1 MPVFGYRGLA
11 ADGRTVS
18 GVIDADSARG
28 ARGKLRGLGIFPT
41 DVSEEVAAAA
51 QRRSLS
57 EWLPIVHRKMPANEL
72 AMLTRQLG
80 SLLGGGVPLLD
91 ALTLLSDQANKPVVK
106 KMLSQVRERVRE
118 GVSLANAMQ
127 QHPESFSD
135 LYVHM
140 VRAGE
145 QAGALEVVLERLA
158 DYSESQADLL
168 RKVRGA
174 LTYPIILMLA
184 GLGIMGFLVTYV
196 VPQVATIFTQSNA
209 ALPLMTQV
217 LVGFSGFLIAYWWL
231 IGLAIIGVVAGI
243 YYWLSTARGRYTY
256 DTWILKMPYIGPT
269 TIKIVSAR
277 FARTLATLLGSG
289 VQVLAALDAVK
300 LIITNK
306 RLAEAIQESRDS
318 IREGSGIGNTL
329 ARAKLFPPM
338 LVEMI
343 RVGERSG
350 ELEPMLEKAAVAY
363 EREVA
368 ASLAQMTTLLEPIM
382 TLAMAAMIVFMILAV
397 LMPIFQLNQLMQ

>member
-1 MPVFGYRGLA
+1 MPVYGYRGLA

-41 DVSEEVAAAA
+41 EVNQEAAVAP
-51 QRRSLS
+51 RRSLA
-57 EWLPIVHRKMPANEL
+57 ERLPGLRRKMPASDL

-91 ALTLLSDQANKPVVK
+91 ALTVLTDQAAKPSVK

-118 GVSLANAMQ
+118 GLSLADAMKA
-127 QHPESFSD
+127 HPECFSS

-140 VRAGE
+140 VGAGE
-145 QAGALEVVLERLA
+145 QAGALETVLERLS
-158 DYSESQADLL
+158 DYGEAQAELL
-168 RKVRGA
+168 RKVRSA
-174 LTYPIILMLA
+174 LTYPIIMMLVGTA
-184 GLGIMGFLVTYV
+184 IMGFLVTYV
-196 VPQVATIFTQSNA
+196 IPQVATVFSQSNQ
-209 ALPLMTQV
+209 ALPITTQI
-217 LVGFSGFLIAYWWL
+217 LVAFSNFLITWWWFL
-231 IGLAIIGVVAGI
+231 VLGLLAVVAAI
-243 YYWLSTARGRYTY
+243 AYWLSTPRGRYTY
-256 DTWILKMPYIGPT
+256 DTWILKVPYLGPT
-269 TIKIVSAR
+269 TTKIITAR
-277 FARTLATLLGSG
+277 FARTFATLLASG
-289 VQVLAALDAVK
+289 VQVLTALDAVK
-300 LIITNK
+300 LVITNR

-329 ARAKLFPPM
+329 ARSGLFPPM

-382 TLAMAAMIVFMILAV
+382 TIVMAGMIVFMILAV

>member
-1 MPVFGYRGLA
+1 MPVYGYRGLA
-11 ADGRTVS
+11 ADGRSVS

-41 DVSEEVAAAA
+41 DVNEEIAVAR
-51 QRRSLS
+51 RRSLS
-57 EWLPIVHRKMPANEL
+57 ERMPGLRRKMPAGDL

-91 ALTLLSDQANKPVVK
+91 ALTVLSDQALKPPVK

-118 GVSLANAMQ
+118 GISLADAMKE
-127 QHPESFSD
+127 HPESFSD

-158 DYSESQADLL
+158 DYGEAQAELV

-174 LTYPIILMLA
+174 LTYPFIMMLVGTA
-184 GLGIMGFLVTYV
+184 IMGFLVTYV
-196 VPQVATIFTQSNA
+196 IPQVATIFSQTNQ
-209 ALPLMTQV
+209 ALPITTQV
-217 LVGFSGFLIAYWWL
+217 LVGFSDFLTTYWWL
-231 IGLAIIGVVAGI
+231 IVGGIAGLIAAFS
-243 YYWLSTARGRYTY
+243 YWLSTARGRYQW
-256 DTWILKMPYIGPT
+256 DTWVLRLPYIGNT
-269 TIKIVSAR
+269 VTKIVAAR
-277 FARTLATLLGSG
+277 FARTLATLLSSG
-289 VQVLAALDAVK
+289 VQVLPALDAVK

-306 RLAEAIQESRDS
+306 RMAEAVQESRDS
-318 IREGSGIGNTL
+318 IREGSGIGQTL
-329 ARAKLFPPM
+329 ARSRLFPPM
-338 LVEMI
+338 LIEMI

-350 ELEPMLEKAAVAY
+350 ELEPMLEKAAAAY

-368 ASLAQMTTLLEPIM
+368 ASLAQMTTLLEPLMTIM
-382 TLAMAAMIVFMILAV
+382 MAGMIVFMILAV

>member
-11 ADGRTVS
+11 ADGRAVS

-28 ARGKLRGLGIFPT
+28 ARGKLRGIGIFPT
-41 DVSEEVAAAA
+41 AINEEVAVAE
-51 QRRSLS
+51 RRTLS
-57 EWLPIVHRKMPANEL
+57 ERMPGLRRKMPATDL
-72 AMLTRQLG
+72 GLLTRQLG

-91 ALTLLSDQANKPVVK
+91 ALTVLADQATKPMVK

-118 GVSLANAMQ
+118 GVSLADAMKA
-127 QHPESFSD
+127 HPEAFSD

-145 QAGALEVVLERLA
+145 QAGALETVLDRLA
-158 DYSESQADLL
+158 DYSESQAELV

-174 LTYPIILMLA
+174 LTYPFIMMLVGTA
-184 GLGIMGFLVTYV
+184 IMGFLVTYV
-196 VPQVATIFTQSNA
+196 VPQVATIFSQTNQ
-209 ALPLMTQV
+209 ALPMTTQV
-217 LVGFSGFLIAYWWL
+217 LVGFANFLTTDWWL
-231 IGLAIIGVVAGI
+231 ILLGLVGLAGAIS
-243 YYWLSTARGRYTY
+243 YWLSTSRGRYLY
-256 DTWILKMPYIGPT
+256 DSWILKMPYLGPT
-269 TIKIVSAR
+269 ITKVVAAR
-277 FARTLATLLGSG
+277 FARTLATLLASG

-300 LIITNK
+300 LVITNK

-318 IREGSGIGNTL
+318 IREGSGIGQTL
-329 ARAKLFPPM
+329 ARSRLFPPM

-350 ELEPMLEKAAVAY
+350 ELEPMLEKAASAY
-363 EREVA
+363 EKEVA
-368 ASLAQMTTLLEPIM
+368 ASLSQMTTLLEPLM
-382 TLAMAAMIVFMILAV
+382 TIVMAGMIVFMILAV

>member
-11 ADGRTVS
+11 ADGRSVS
-18 GVIDADSARG
+18 GVIDADSARS

-41 DVSEEVAAAA
+41 NVNEEVAVAE
-51 QRRSLS
+51 RRSLS
-57 EWLPIVHRKMPANEL
+57 ERLPVLRRKMPAGDL

-91 ALTLLSDQANKPVVK
+91 ALTVLTDQATKPAIK

-118 GVSLANAMQ
+118 GVSLADALKA
-127 QHPESFSD
+127 HPESFSD

-145 QAGALEVVLERLA
+145 QAGALETVLERLA
-158 DYSESQADLL
+158 DYSEAQSELV

-174 LTYPIILMLA
+174 LTYPAIMMLVGTA
-184 GLGIMGFLVTYV
+184 IMGFLVTYV
-196 VPQVATIFTQSNA
+196 IPQVATIFSQTNQ
-209 ALPLMTQV
+209 ALPMTTQI
-217 LVGFSGFLIAYWWL
+217 LVGFSGFLTTNWWL
-231 IGLAIIGVVAGI
+231 ILLGIVAIVAGI
-243 YYWLSTARGRYTY
+243 SYWLSTARGRYLY
-256 DTWILKMPYIGPT
+256 DTWLLKVPYIGPT
-269 TIKIVSAR
+269 ITKVVTAR
-277 FARTLATLLGSG
+277 FARTFATLLASG

-300 LIITNK
+300 LVVTNK
-306 RLAEAIQESRDS
+306 RLADAIQESRDS

-329 ARAKLFPPM
+329 AKSRLFPAM
-338 LVEMI
+338 LIEMI

-350 ELEPMLEKAAVAY
+350 ELEPMLEKAALAY

-368 ASLAQMTTLLEPIM
+368 ASLAQMTTMLEPVM
-382 TLAMAAMIVFMILAV
+382 TILMAGMIVFMILAV
-397 LMPIFQLNQLMQ
+397 LMPIFQLNQIMQ